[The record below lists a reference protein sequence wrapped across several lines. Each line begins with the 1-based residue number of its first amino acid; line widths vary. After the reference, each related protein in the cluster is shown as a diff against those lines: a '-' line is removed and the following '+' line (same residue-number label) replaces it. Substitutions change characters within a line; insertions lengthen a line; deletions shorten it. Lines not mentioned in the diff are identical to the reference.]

1 MQNKI
6 PRVIHYCWFGEK
18 KLPDDV
24 KKCIQTWKKICPG
37 YEIRR
42 WDESNTPIEKIPFA
56 RDAYEAKAWA
66 FVSDFVRLKVVYE
79 YGGIYFD
86 TDVELIKDVEWLL
99 KYSCF
104 LARQQSGEI
113 NTGLGFGA
121 QKESS
126 VIRKM
131 LQEYEKVTFKQ
142 KCLQELAC
150 PILNTRAIECYGFI
164 NTGKVQVQDD
174 VIVLSPEYMDPY
186 SSGKKVEN
194 LLCEKTISIHHYS
207 ASWTTGLQRIKRKTA
222 RIIGEDKIIQI
233 KKIIC

>member
-79 YGGIYFD
+79 YI
-86 TDVELIKDVEWLL
+86 LI
-99 KYSCF
+99 
-104 LARQQSGEI
+104 Q
-113 NTGLGFGA
+113 
-121 QKESS
+121 
-126 VIRKM
+126 M
-131 LQEYEKVTFKQ
+131 
-142 KCLQELAC
+142 
-150 PILNTRAIECYGFI
+150 
-164 NTGKVQVQDD
+164 
-174 VIVLSPEYMDPY
+174 
-186 SSGKKVEN
+186 
-194 LLCEKTISIHHYS
+194 
-207 ASWTTGLQRIKRKTA
+207 
-222 RIIGEDKIIQI
+222 
-233 KKIIC
+233 